1 VKSKLRSSVAG
12 NQRAGA
18 FTLIELLVVMAII
31 LILAGLILATSGY
44 VQRKGAR
51 SRTETEIAALSAA
64 LESYKADN
72 GVYPRGTANKF
83 APRWDPSNGPTKYP
97 IATTGTN
104 ELDARVDGD
113 PSQSQTNCTRCF
125 MYQYASRYLYVELS
139 GDVNLS
145 LFLDLPD
152 PPPPDPQKK
161 SYFDFKPSMLW
172 IIPDKDGNNY
182 GLSHILD
189 PFGNSYGYSTAYQA
203 DIDAGVNPPTHGYN
217 PTFDLWSTVGE
228 TGPKTGETFAD
239 YQQRWIK
246 NW

>member
-1 VKSKLRSSVAG
+1 VKSKLRSSAAG

-31 LILAGLILATSGY
+31 LILAGLVLATSGY

-72 GVYPRGTANKF
+72 GVYPRGTADKF

-104 ELDARVDGD
+104 ELDARVNGD
-113 PSQSQTNCTRCF
+113 PSQTNGSTI
-125 MYQYASRYLYVELS
+125 YQYASRYLYVQLS
-139 GDVNLS
+139 GDLNLS

-152 PPPPDPQKK
+152 PPPPYPPMK
-161 SYFDFKPSMLW
+161 SYFDFKTSMLW

-203 DIDAGVNPPTHGYN
+203 DIDAGINPPTHGYN
-217 PTFDLWSTVGE
+217 PTFDLWSTGG
-228 TGPKTGETFAD
+228 TIDTANPPN
-239 YQQRWIK
+239 QSQWIK